1 MAERARFLPSNTMH
15 PVIHELT
22 ERHPALSI
30 CAEEIQRTADLLVGV
45 FRAGG
50 KLLLCGNGGSAADCD
65 HMAAEFLKSFKHP
78 RSLPPE
84 IRERLGPEMAS
95 QLEGGLPAIPLP
107 LFTGLLTAYQN
118 DREGIH
124 GFAQLT
130 LSLGKPGDAF
140 LGIST
145 SGNAANVIAAAQ
157 TARALGL
164 KVFGLTG
171 ETGGELRQ
179 HCHRCIRVPGTEVEH
194 IQELHLPVYHALCK
208 TVESIFFAE

>member
-1 MAERARFLPSNTMH
+1 MH
-15 PVIHELT
+15 PVIQELL
-22 ERHPALSI
+22 ERYPVLKG
-30 CAEEIQRTADLLVGV
+30 CVGEIQATADLLVEV
-45 FRAGG
+45 FEGGG
-50 KLLLCGNGGSAADCD
+50 KLLLGGNGGSAADCD
-65 HMAAEFLKSFKHP
+65 HITAEFLKSFKHP
-78 RSLPPE
+78 RPLPPE

-107 LFTGLLTAYQN
+107 LFSGLLTAYQN
-118 DREGIH
+118 DREGVH

-157 TARALGL
+157 TAHALGL
-164 KVFGLTG
+164 KVLGLTG

-208 TVESIFFAE
+208 TVESIFFGE